1 MPKKSKLTQQAD
13 EVAAEAGEY
22 IDRRRERRE
31 AIEALVLQV
40 RLDKNAVKLAKQHR
54 GK

>member
-13 EVAAEAGEY
+13 EVAAEAGEQ
-22 IDRRRERRE
+22 IDRQRRREQAAEDR
-31 AIEALVLQV
+31 ALSERMTQ
-40 RLDKNAVKLAKQHR
+40 NALKRALQHR